1 MKKMHI
7 SVMGLLLFFVTSS
20 FAYEHIK
27 SYDSHIV
34 INKDG
39 SLDITET
46 IVAHAEG
53 INIKRGIYRDFP
65 IYYKGKDSFISVIV
79 PFDVQGVWVDGKEI
93 APRLEN
99 ISRGKRVYLGNA
111 QLSVPADHTFVLKYR
126 TARQIG
132 FFKDHD
138 ELFFN
143 GVGQDWRFSISKAV
157 VTIVL
162 PSGINAHECKLL
174 ASVGALDSQER
185 SYTVKVIN
193 NNTIQFEASRIL
205 NPYEGLTFT
214 VEFKKGIVIP
224 PTAAQRQASFF
235 RDNSQLIVCLLFLLL
250 LLLFLVFSYI
260 KIQNNR
266 PPQNIFPLFEAPKGF
281 TPGMVNYFVERE
293 VTADVLSSDIV
304 AMAVAGFIGIETKEE
319 GLIFKSTV
327 YTLTRTDKKID
338 NEYHA
343 EQLGTLFKEGSSSV
357 IIKQSYNKSVEKL
370 FIKTKDLCD
379 KKVGTLFNNHIF
391 SSIQASTRTFAVI
404 LVIMYLTQ
412 FLLSGFL
419 GLPFIESIG
428 TISSIIC
435 VILFLIATFMF
446 RGYTK
451 DGYQIKD
458 EIDGF
463 KLYLETA
470 ERERLKFVSTPPT
483 MTPQHYET
491 MLPYAMALGVEEAWS
506 KQFTP
511 IFKNLEQAGTPY
523 HPYWYHGRP
532 FRSSVFGRSFANN
545 MRPAL
550 SSSIGASAPGS
561 SSGFSSGS
569 SSGGG
574 GGGGGGGGF

>member
-1 MKKMHI
+1 M
-7 SVMGLLLFFVTSS
+7 
-20 FAYEHIK
+20 
-27 SYDSHIV
+27 
-34 INKDG
+34 INTDG

-79 PFDVQGVWVDGKEI
+79 PFDVQGVWVNGKEI

-126 TARQIG
+126 TARQLG
-132 FFKDHD
+132 FLKDHD

-143 GVGQDWRFSISKAV
+143 GIGHDSMFAIAKAT
-157 VTIVL
+157 VTVVL
-162 PSGINAHECKLL
+162 PKEINAHECKVL
-174 ASVGALDSQER
+174 ASVGALDSQEK
-185 SYTVKVIN
+185 SYSVKVIN
-193 NNTIQFEASRIL
+193 NNTIQFEATRIL
-205 NPYEGLTFT
+205 HPYEGLTFT
-214 VEFKKGIVIP
+214 VGFKKGIVIP

-235 RDNSQLIVCLLFLLL
+235 YDNSQLIVCLLFLLL

-281 TPGMVNYFVERE
+281 TPGMVNFFVKRE

-304 AMAVAGFIGIETKEE
+304 AMAVAGLIEIETKEE

-327 YTLTRTDKKID
+327 YTLTRTDKEAD
-338 NEYHA
+338 DEYHV

-357 IIKQSYNKSVEKL
+357 IIKQSYNKLVENFFK
-370 FIKTKDLCD
+370 KTKLLCD
-379 KKVGTLFNNHIF
+379 KKVGILFNNHILTIAF
-391 SSIQASTRTFAVI
+391 SVI
-404 LVIMYLTQ
+404 IAIGSFFTQ

-419 GLPFIESIG
+419 GLPFVESIG
-428 TISSIIC
+428 VLTLVSYGFMIAIA
-435 VILFLIATFMF
+435 LFLFK
-446 RGYTK
+446 GYTK

-463 KLYLETA
+463 KLYLDTA

-506 KQFTP
+506 QQFTP
-511 IFKNLEQAGTPY
+511 LFKKLEQAGTPY

-532 FRSSVFGRSFANN
+532 FRPSAFSHSFRTT

-550 SSSIGASAPGS
+550 SSSIGTKAPGS
-561 SSGFSSGS
+561 VSGFSSGS
-569 SSGGG
+569 SSGRGG
-574 GGGGGGGGF
+574 GGGGVGGF